1 MFDECH
7 ALLYVLD
14 FTLEVNK
21 LLQKKGE
28 AVEFVLM
35 EFSLHHDEE
44 CAQPAD
50 VTYCR
55 NKIKT
60 DLTYV
65 RQGMINIIVVDPEEP
80 FFMGIND
87 EDDPFIRGQ
96 TELYQDFKAGAHG
109 ARVVWASP
117 RFTDSTSPLRTPTQV
132 LSSVLPPST
141 SLLCIST
148 VHRRAPTTTPFQVRR
163 KTTAHAAGQ
172 RAPPL
177 PPSSHML
184 QPRSVRR
191 RQ

>member
-109 ARVVWASP
+109 AHLIVDGQIGRGMQAASP
-117 RFTDSTSPLRTPTQV
+117 RTLSLSDPLSPATV
-132 LSSVLPPST
+132 L
-141 SLLCIST
+141 I
-148 VHRRAPTTTPFQVRR
+148 PF
-163 KTTAHAAGQ
+163 
-172 RAPPL
+172 
-177 PPSSHML
+177 
-184 QPRSVRR
+184 
-191 RQ
+191 